1 MAADRRVIP
10 VVRRLL
16 ADDVTPVGLYRQLAG
31 GRPGTFILESAEH
44 DGAWSRWSFVGAAS
58 RATLTSRDG
67 HARWTGDV
75 PVGIPAEGPVLEV
88 LATTLEKLRTPAVP
102 GLPPLTGGLV
112 GSLGWDV
119 LRQWEP
125 TLRAIAPVEHDTP
138 EVALCL
144 ATDMAAVDHH
154 DGSVWLIANAVNFDD
169 TPERVDEAHA
179 DAVARLDAMEAA
191 MTAPAA
197 SAAAVHV
204 PTAEPELRFRTPRAD
219 FENAVLAAKQ
229 AIVDGEVFQVVLS
242 QRLDIECAADPLD
255 VYRVLR
261 TINPSPYMYYLQLD
275 DGADDGEGFAVV
287 GSSPETLVRV
297 QDGQVTTFPI
307 AGSRPR
313 GATPA
318 EDRALAE
325 ELLADPKELSEHVML
340 VDLARND
347 LAKVCRPETV
357 EVVELMEVKRF
368 SHIMHISST
377 VVGRQRP
384 GVTALDC
391 LTATFPAGTLS
402 GAPKP
407 RAIELIDTLEPA
419 RRGVYGGVIGY
430 LDLAGNADLAIAIR
444 TAVIHRGTASVQA
457 GAGIVADSDPATEY
471 EETRN
476 KAAAAVRAVQVA
488 AGLRPAVG
496 SRSTGSRSTGPSSTG
511 SRSTGPSSTES
522 SPEARPA
529 VGKRPGAGPAPTV
542 GASAPGAGA

>member
-1 MAADRRVIP
+1 MPAFREMAADRRVIP

-16 ADDVTPVGLYRQLAG
+16 ADDVTPVGLYRQLGG

-67 HARWTGDV
+67 RARWTGDV

-88 LATTLEKLRTPAVP
+88 LAATLEELRTPAVP

-138 EVALCL
+138 EVTLCL

-191 MTAPAA
+191 LTAPVA
-197 SAAAVHV
+197 SAAAVHES
-204 PTAEPELRFRTPRAD
+204 TTEPELRFRTPRAD

-242 QRLDIECAADPLD
+242 QRLDIDCAADPLD

-275 DGADDGEGFAVV
+275 DGAGDGEGFAVV

-318 EDRALAE
+318 EDKALAE

-357 EVVELMEVKRF
+357 EVVELMEIKRF

-407 RAIELIDTLEPA
+407 RAIELIDALEPA

-488 AGLRPAVG
+488 AGLRPALG
-496 SRSTGSRSTGPSSTG
+496 SRSGSSSSAGASSTG
-511 SRSTGPSSTES
+511 AWPDVG
-522 SPEARPA
+522 ARPT
-529 VGKRPGAGPAPTV
+529 GATPTV
-542 GASAPGAGA
+542 GAGAPGAGA